1 MKREKNSDVG
11 RDKNDKQPEVCP
23 TDSQRTRLLHSISG
37 NPGGNRMLPDEP
49 MGDLFLKRSN
59 WYKQK
64 ILDLLP
70 VVPLA
75 ILSDFQ
81 EFSRF
86 IKTSLIRIEYQCNFM
101 LYHFLCV
108 AAGSMDSE
116 TDPVSHAD
124 FLVDT
129 LLKEINF
136 MNDGVAVSATIQ
148 DVNKNYEWSLA
159 NTFFDEESPHECR
172 N

>member
-1 MKREKNSDVG
+1 MKREKNSDDG
-11 RDKNDKQPEVCP
+11 RGKNDKQPEDCP
-23 TDSQRTRLLHSISG
+23 SNSQRTRLLHSISG

-75 ILSDFQ
+75 TLSDFQ

-86 IKTSLIRIEYQCNFM
+86 IKISLIRIEYQCNSM

-136 MNDGVAVSATIQ
+136 MNDAVAVSATIK

-159 NTFFDEESPHECR
+159 NTFFDEESLNECR

>member
-1 MKREKNSDVG
+1 MKREKNSEDRRG
-11 RDKNDKQPEVCP
+11 KNDKQPEVCP
-23 TDSQRTRLLHSISG
+23 PDYQRTRLLHSISG

-86 IKTSLIRIEYQCNFM
+86 VKISLIRIEYQCNSM

-108 AAGSMDSE
+108 TAESRDSE

-129 LLKEINF
+129 LFKEINS
-136 MNDGVAVSATIQ
+136 MNDAVAVSATIP

-159 NTFFDEESPHECR
+159 NTFFDEESSHECR

>member
-1 MKREKNSDVG
+1 MKREKNSDEWPN
-11 RDKNDKQPEVCP
+11 KNNKQSEDCP
-23 TDSQRTRLLHSISG
+23 PNSQRTRLLHSISG

-59 WYKQK
+59 WSKQK
-64 ILDLLP
+64 ILELLP
-70 VVPLA
+70 SVTLET
-75 ILSDFQ
+75 LSDFQ

-86 IKTSLIRIEYQCNFM
+86 IKTSLIRIEYQCNSM

-108 AAGSMDSE
+108 ATKGMDSE
-116 TDPVSHAD
+116 TDPVSHVD

-129 LLKEINF
+129 LFKEINS
-136 MNDGVAVSATIQ
+136 MNDAVAVSATIQ
-148 DVNKNYEWSLA
+148 DVNRNYEWSLS
-159 NTFFDEESPHECR
+159 NTFFDEESLDECR

>member
-1 MKREKNSDVG
+1 MNREKNSDDG
-11 RDKNDKQPEVCP
+11 RDKNDKQPQVCP
-23 TDSQRTRLLHSISG
+23 PYSQRTRLLYSISR
-37 NPGGNRMLPDEP
+37 NLGGERMLPDEP

-64 ILDLLP
+64 ILALLP

-86 IKTSLIRIEYQCNFM
+86 IKTSLICIEYQCNFM
-101 LYHFLCV
+101 LYHFLGV
-108 AAGSMDSE
+108 AAEHMDSE
-116 TDPVSHAD
+116 TNPVSHAD
-124 FLVDT
+124 FLVET
-129 LLKEINF
+129 LFKEISS
-136 MNDGVAVSATIQ
+136 MNDAIAVSATIS
-148 DVNKNYEWSLA
+148 DVNRNYEWSLA
-159 NTFFDEESPHECR
+159 DTFFDEESPREFR

>member
-1 MKREKNSDVG
+1 MKREKNSDDWQG
-11 RDKNDKQPEVCP
+11 KNEKQSEDCP
-23 TDSQRTRLLHSISG
+23 PDYQRIRLLHSISG
-37 NPGGNRMLPDEP
+37 NLGGDRILPDEP
-49 MGDLFLKRSN
+49 MSDLFLKRSN
-59 WYKQK
+59 WSKQK

-75 ILSDFQ
+75 TLSDFQ

-86 IKTSLIRIEYQCNFM
+86 IKTSLIRIEYQCNSM

-108 AAGSMDSE
+108 VAGSMDSE
-116 TDPVSHAD
+116 TDPVSHVD
-124 FLVDT
+124 FLVET

-136 MNDGVAVSATIQ
+136 INDAVAVSATIQ

-159 NTFFDEESPHECR
+159 NTFFDEESLNECR

>member
-1 MKREKNSDVG
+1 MKREKNTEDMLSEDEN
-11 RDKNDKQPEVCP
+11 KPENSP
-23 TDSQRTRLLHSISG
+23 LGEQRTMLLHSISG

-86 IKTSLIRIEYQCNFM
+86 IKTSLIRIEYQCNSM

-124 FLVDT
+124 FLVET

-148 DVNKNYEWSLA
+148 DVNRNYELKLA
-159 NTFFDEESPHECR
+159 NTFFDEES
-172 N
+172 

>member
-1 MKREKNSDVG
+1 MKCEKNSDD
-11 RDKNDKQPEVCP
+11 RPDKNNKQPEACP
-23 TDSQRTRLLHSISG
+23 PDSQRTRLLHSFSG
-37 NPGGNRMLPDEP
+37 NPGGDRMLPDEP

-86 IKTSLIRIEYQCNFM
+86 IKTSLIRIEYQCNSM

-116 TDPVSHAD
+116 TDPVSHID

-129 LLKEINF
+129 LFKEINS
-136 MNDGVAVSATIQ
+136 MNDAVAVSATIP
-148 DVNKNYEWSLA
+148 DVNRNYELKLA
-159 NTFFDEESPHECR
+159 DTFFDEESP
-172 N
+172 

>member
-1 MKREKNSDVG
+1 MKHEKNSEDRRG
-11 RDKNDKQPEVCP
+11 KNDKQPEDCP
-23 TDSQRTRLLHSISG
+23 PDSQRNRLLHSISG
-37 NPGGNRMLPDEP
+37 NLGGDRMLRDEP

-64 ILDLLP
+64 IVDLLP

-75 ILSDFQ
+75 TLSDFR

-86 IKTSLIRIEYQCNFM
+86 IKTSLIRIEYQCYST

-108 AAGSMDSE
+108 AAEIRDSE
-116 TDPVSHAD
+116 TDPVLHAD

-129 LLKEINF
+129 LFKEINS
-136 MNDGVAVSATIQ
+136 MNDAIAISATIL
-148 DVNKNYEWSLA
+148 DVNKYFELELA
-159 NTFFDEESPHECR
+159 DTFSDEESPHECR

>member
-1 MKREKNSDVG
+1 MKREKNSEDR

-23 TDSQRTRLLHSISG
+23 PDYQRTRLLYSIAG
-37 NPGGNRMLPDEP
+37 NLGGDSMFRDEP

-64 ILDLLP
+64 IVDLLP

-75 ILSDFQ
+75 TLSDFR
-81 EFSRF
+81 EYSRF
-86 IKTSLIRIEYQCNFM
+86 VKTSLIRIEYQCYSM

-108 AAGSMDSE
+108 TARSMDSE

-124 FLVDT
+124 FLVET
-129 LLKEINF
+129 LFKEINS
-136 MNDGVAVSATIQ
+136 MNDAGAVSATILE
-148 DVNKNYEWSLA
+148 VNRIFEWELA
-159 NTFFDEESPHECR
+159 GTFFDEESPHECR

>member
-1 MKREKNSDVG
+1 MKHEKNSDDRQG
-11 RDKNDKQPEVCP
+11 KNEKQPEDCLP
-23 TDSQRTRLLHSISG
+23 DYQRTRLLHSISG
-37 NPGGNRMLPDEP
+37 NLGGDRMLRDEP

-59 WYKQK
+59 WSKQK

-70 VVPLA
+70 AVTLGA
-75 ILSDFQ
+75 LSDFQ

-86 IKTSLIRIEYQCNFM
+86 VKISLIRIEYQCNSM

-108 AAGSMDSE
+108 ATKGIDSE

-129 LLKEINF
+129 LFKEINS
-136 MNDGVAVSATIQ
+136 MNDAVAVSASIQ
-148 DVNKNYEWSLA
+148 DVNRNYELDLA
-159 NTFFDEESPHECR
+159 DTFFDEESPHECR
-172 N
+172 Y